1 MARDGYSYQVS
12 VAFYE
17 RSSNLSSCSS
27 GFQKSTAKLAG
38 CSLIQGIPSLQIC
51 SCILCV
57 VV

>member
-12 VAFYE
+12 VVFMKE
-17 RSSNLSSCSS
+17 VLSSCTS
-27 GFQKSTAKLAG
+27 GFRKSTAKLAG

-51 SCILCV
+51 NCILCV